1 MSSGINTVVT
11 MIEIISQMLTYISM
25 YFIVIAL
32 PIALLVEGIRRKIYA
47 RMQNRKGPPIMQP
60 FYDIAKLVGKWK
72 NIPKSLI
79 FKIMPIAAII
89 TAIVLFLFIPFSWIA
104 FQYDFIVFVYLF
116 ILLDTFYLVGALS
129 SQSPFGAQACARD
142 LLLMVG
148 YEIVFMISAAA
159 FLVSAGVTSLSAYNI
174 EFMFLTMPVAS
185 FILIYLGHV
194 IVKVTPYDVV
204 EAEPEISGGLFTEY
218 LGKNLALLEIAE
230 FTKDLA
236 FYMLA
241 AMFIF
246 GRAHIIWG
254 ALLLMTWYT
263 ISKATS
269 PRHSTFFSAK
279 VFLLIAL
286 AAFINLVVLV

>member
-1 MSSGINTVVT
+1 
-11 MIEIISQMLTYISM
+11 MIEIANQILTYIGM
-25 YFIVIAL
+25 YFIIIAF
-32 PIALLVEGIRRKIYA
+32 PFALLVEGVRRKIYA
-47 RMQNRKGPPIMQP
+47 RMQNRRGPPILQA
-60 FYDIAKLVGKWK
+60 FYDIRKLAGKYK
-72 NIPKSLI
+72 KIPKSLI
-79 FKIMPIAAII
+79 FRIMPIAAII
-89 TAIVLFLFIPFSWIA
+89 TAVVLFLFIPFSWIS

-129 SQSPFGAQACARD
+129 SQSPFSAQACARD
-142 LLLMVG
+142 LLLMIG

-159 FLVSAGVTSLSAYNI
+159 FLVGAGVTSISAYNS
-174 EFMFLTMPVAS
+174 EFMFLSMPVAS
-185 FILIYLGHV
+185 FILIYLGHI

-218 LGKNLALLEIAE
+218 LGKNLALLEVAE

-236 FYMLA
+236 FYVIA

-246 GRAHIIWG
+246 GRAHLVWG
-254 ALLLMTWYT
+254 AFLLMLWYT

>member
-1 MSSGINTVVT
+1 
-11 MIEIISQMLTYISM
+11 MIDAITQALNYVST
-25 YFIVIAL
+25 YFIVIVI
-32 PIALLVEGIRRKIYA
+32 PIALFVEGIRRKIYA
-47 RMQNRKGPPIMQP
+47 RMQNRKGPPVMQP
-60 FYDIAKLVGKWK
+60 FYDIRKLLQKYKKIGKT
-72 NIPKSLI
+72 LI
-79 FKIMPIAAII
+79 FRIMPFAAII

-129 SQSPFGAQACARD
+129 TESPFSAQACARD

-159 FLVSAGVTSLSAYNI
+159 FLIGAGVTSISAYNA
-174 EFMFLTMPVAS
+174 EFMFLSMPIAS

-204 EAEPEISGGLFTEY
+204 EAEPEISAGLFTEY
-218 LGKNLALLEIAE
+218 LGKNLAVLEIAE

-236 FYMLA
+236 FYMVA
-241 AMFIF
+241 ALFIF
-246 GRAHIIWG
+246 GRAHLIWG
-254 ALLLMTWYT
+254 VLLLMLWYT
-263 ISKATS
+263 VSKATT

-279 VFLLIAL
+279 LFLFIAL
-286 AAFINLVVLV
+286 AAFINLVVLT